1 MTLFRFLP
9 IVLTA
14 VIVSASVCF
23 AKQCQCNDIVKHDN
37 TIKFTLTDISDISVY
52 TKDIERRLPKHRSRS
67 IAFKVK
73 NVSSHPIN
81 LRDLEIRYTIND
93 TTKNLRGNVL
103 YSFVPPFKWKHY
115 GKYRRGIQIDIAKLD
130 SLTPDPNTAT
140 GNKYIAI
147 SFSDAC
153 LLPNMSMNFGIIVF
167 SRPPQI
173 IDETND
179 PSYIPSDTFVV
190 NPKLDL
196 LPNVPEQVVSL
207 LDDEALSIGV
217 DPTNSAQS
225 SVVIQSFSDL
235 EGVFFSRKFI
245 ESDGNETIITVNEN
259 GDVYAFDSLPILNR
273 KSQLLKYGTSAPQ
286 LYKKLSSID
295 DNTITPVTIS
305 VNLSGIAE
313 NSPSVITTDTPIDYG
328 LWKDQNFY
336 AIEERK
342 IEISGRTSALI
353 NKIIE
358 ELQNYPLFHGFNP
371 QFNTDDYHG
380 IVTCR
385 LPVFIINSLS
395 QDTLTA
401 LITDCDSVTPKHDLW
416 TAGYRMN
423 VDNLH
428 YQGDSGSGIN
438 SAVWK
443 MGYPN
448 FEDQLYLPTANARF
462 SKQYITD
469 SLGAGF
475 ASNQH
480 IAYMLSAIRND
491 RTKKTEP
498 TAPTTYCGTGFAPN
512 SELYLANYTIKYIG
526 DALVT
531 DMLSAPLKWCTD
543 KNVTVINQSW
553 HTVKNYGTIAKG
565 GVSYGYDSEN
575 SGNVTFDDQYVDIV
589 ASTYPYPTFCQAA
602 GNFDYDTLG
611 NVVNPNEY
619 VNHKGYNTIVVG
631 QDLRDGG
638 MSSSSI
644 YRNPSSTQELP
655 HVTCGVSVSPGTSVF
670 ERPDGTSIVT
680 RSGATSMASAMCAGF
695 VASIQSIDTT
705 LLKHSPWAIRALLM
719 SGADNILGSV
729 WSDNS
734 SSDQRDGAG
743 RLNGINSWLS
753 AIAPY
758 SSGVGKEH
766 GFYIGEIAS
775 NTSLTKDIPIIVQN
789 PSINNATNNGNLR
802 IALSWI
808 GNINSSNYVSSLS
821 DLDLEL
827 LGPDNLVIARS
838 ASLVNPVEMI
848 TITNAQKG
856 QQYTIRIKT
865 ARNVTYRTPFAVA
878 WVNR

>member
-1 MTLFRFLP
+1 MMRFKFP
-9 IVLTA
+9 IFIATA
-14 VIVSASVCF
+14 IFLLSNYSF
-23 AKQCQCNDIVKHDN
+23 AKQCQCDEIVNHN
-37 TIKFTLTDISDISVY
+37 NSVKFTLADLSDIAVS
-52 TKDIERRLPKHRSRS
+52 TKDIDRRVPFHRSRS
-67 IAFKVK
+67 IAFKVQ
-73 NVSSHPIN
+73 NVSDHPVN
-81 LRDLEIRYTIND
+81 LRDLVIRYTIND
-93 TTKNLRGNVL
+93 TNSNLRGNVL
-103 YSFVPPFKWKHY
+103 YSFIPPFKWNHFWTN
-115 GKYRRGIQIDIAKLD
+115 RRDIQIDIGKLD
-130 SLTPDPNTAT
+130 SISPTPNTST
-140 GNKYIAI
+140 GNKYIGI

-153 LLPNMSMNFGIIVF
+153 LLPKMSMNFGVVVF
-167 SRPPQI
+167 GRPPRI

-179 PSYIPSDTFVV
+179 PSYIPSDSFVI
-190 NPKLDL
+190 NSKLDL
-196 LPNVPEQVVSL
+196 LPNVPEQVVSF
-207 LDDEALSIGV
+207 LDNEAISSGI
-217 DPTNSAQS
+217 DPAHSGQS

-235 EGVFFSRKFI
+235 EGVFFSKKYI
-245 ESDGNETIITVNEN
+245 EADGNETVITVNEN
-259 GDVYAFDSLPILNR
+259 RDVYAFDSLPILNR
-273 KSQLLKYGTSAPQ
+273 KSQILKYGTSAPQ
-286 LYKKLSSID
+286 LHKKISSLNS
-295 DNTITPVTIS
+295 NTVTPVTIS
-305 VNLSGIAE
+305 ANLSDVSD
-313 NSPSVITTDTPIDYG
+313 NSPSIITTGTPINYE
-328 LWKDQNFY
+328 LWKNQNIS
-336 AIEERK
+336 ALEERK
-342 IEISGRTSALI
+342 NEISQRTSAII

-358 ELQNYPLFHGFNP
+358 ELQNYPAFYGFDP
-371 QFNTDDYHG
+371 QFSTDDNYG

-385 LPVFIINSLS
+385 LPVFLINLLS

-401 LITDCDSVTPKHDLW
+401 LITDCDSVTPTQDLW
-416 TAGYRMN
+416 TAGFRMN

-428 YQGDSGSGIN
+428 YQGFSGSGIN
-438 SAVWK
+438 SAVWE

-448 FEDQLYLPTANARF
+448 FEDQMYLPTANARF

-469 SLGAGF
+469 SLGSGF

-480 IAYMLSAIRND
+480 IAYMLSAIRNN
-491 RTKKTEP
+491 RSKKTDP
-498 TAPTTYCGTGFAPN
+498 AAPTTYCGTGFAPY
-512 SELYLANYTIKYIG
+512 SELHLANYTIKYAG

-531 DMLSAPLKWCTD
+531 DMLSTPLKWCTD

-553 HTVKNYGTIAKG
+553 HTVKDYGTITKG

-575 SGNVTFDDQYVDIV
+575 SGNVTFDDQYVDLV
-589 ASTYPYPTFCQAA
+589 ASSYPYPTFCQAS

-611 NVVNPNEY
+611 NIINPNEY

-644 YRNPSSTQELP
+644 YRNSSSTQELP

-670 ERPDGTSIVT
+670 ERPDGSSVVT
-680 RSGATSMASAMCAGF
+680 QSGATSMASAMCAGF
-695 VASIQSIDTT
+695 VASIQSIDTS

-758 SSGVGKEH
+758 STGVGKEH
-766 GFYIGEIAS
+766 GLYIGEIAA
-775 NTSLTKDIPIIVQN
+775 NTSLTKEIPIIVQN
-789 PSINNATNNGNLR
+789 PSINNAVNNGNLR
-802 IALSWI
+802 IAISWI
-808 GNINSSNYVSSLS
+808 GNVSQTTYVSSLS

-827 LGPDNLVIARS
+827 LGPDNQVIARS

-865 ARNVTYRTPFAVA
+865 ARNVTYKTPFAVA